1 VLSASLNGVPL
12 GSFPMALPS
21 PRYLGFEG
29 VGIMDNF
36 VVRRLAPGAP

>member
-1 VLSASLNGVPL
+1 MGASLNGVSL
-12 GSFPMALPS
+12 GKYPMKLN

-36 VVRRLAPGAP
+36 VVRKVNAAAV